1 MKKNL
6 ILLLFLSSQLF
17 SQNSEKLFKEGNEHY
32 KLSNYS
38 EAISSYEKIE
48 ALGLISSELYY
59 NLGNSHY
66 KLNQVAP
73 AIYNYEMALL
83 LNPLN
88 EEAQSNLVFAKRL
101 TIDAIDEIPKTIFQK
116 LDDAIVKKL
125 SYNEWAIVNVVF
137 SVLGTLLFLLF
148 YFSFTPSIKRLFF
161 VTSILS
167 FLLLL
172 ITLFFT
178 INEYTYS
185 NTTVEAIIFSKEI
198 TINNA
203 PTDNSEKIFT
213 LHEGTKVLVL
223 DTVDNW
229 KKIRISDGKTGWI
242 IADKIKILSIFK
254 KN

>member
-17 SQNSEKLFKEGNEHY
+17 SQNSERLFKEGNEYY

-59 NLGNSHY
+59 NLGNCHY

-88 EEAQSNLVFAKRL
+88 EEAKSNLVFAKRL

-178 INEYTYS
+178 IKEYTYS

-198 TINNA
+198 SINNA

>member
-59 NLGNSHY
+59 NLGNCHY

-88 EEAQSNLVFAKRL
+88 EEAKSNLVFAKRL

-178 INEYTYS
+178 IKEYAYS

-213 LHEGTKVLVL
+213 LHEGTKVRVL

-229 KKIRISDGKTGWI
+229 KKIRIADGKIGWI
-242 IADKIKILSIFK
+242 IADEIKILRIF
-254 KN
+254 

>member
-6 ILLLFLSSQLF
+6 ILLLFLSAQLF
-17 SQNSEKLFKEGNEHY
+17 SQNSEQLFKEGNEHY
-32 KLSNYS
+32 KLSNFS
-38 EAISSYEKIE
+38 EAISSYKKIE
-48 ALGLISSELYY
+48 ALGLISSTLYY
-59 NLGNSHY
+59 NLGNCHY
-66 KLNQVAP
+66 KLNQVAS
-73 AIYNYEMALL
+73 AIYNYEKALL
-83 LNPLN
+83 LDPLN
-88 EEAQSNLVFAKRL
+88 EDAQSNLVFAKRL
-101 TIDAIDEIPKTIFQK
+101 TIDAIEEIPKTIFQK

-148 YFSFTPSIKRLFF
+148 YFSFTPSKKRMFF

-172 ITLFFT
+172 VTLFFT
-178 INEYTYS
+178 IKEYTYS
-185 NTTVEAIIFSKEI
+185 NTTVEAIIFSEE
-198 TINNA
+198 TSVNNA

-242 IADKIKILSIFK
+242 ISDKIKILSIFE

>member
-137 SVLGTLLFLLF
+137 SILGTLLFLLF

-178 INEYTYS
+178 IKEYTYS

>member
-17 SQNSEKLFKEGNEHY
+17 SQNSERLFKEGNEYY

-59 NLGNSHY
+59 NLGNCHY

-88 EEAQSNLVFAKRL
+88 EEAKSNLVFAKRL

-178 INEYTYS
+178 IKEYAYS

-242 IADKIKILSIFK
+242 IADEIKLLTIF
-254 KN
+254 

>member
-6 ILLLFLSSQLF
+6 ILLLFLSAQLF
-17 SQNSEKLFKEGNEHY
+17 SQNSEQLFKEGNEQY

-48 ALGLISSELYY
+48 ALGLISSTLYY
-59 NLGNSHY
+59 NLGNCHY
-66 KLNQVAP
+66 KLNQVAS
-73 AIYNYEMALL
+73 AIYNYEKALL
-83 LNPLN
+83 LDPLN
-88 EEAQSNLVFAKRL
+88 KDAQSNLVFAKRL
-101 TIDAIDEIPKTIFQK
+101 TIDAIEEIPKTIFQK

-148 YFSFTPSIKRLFF
+148 YFSFTPSKKRMFF

-172 ITLFFT
+172 VTLFFT
-178 INEYTYS
+178 IKEYTYS
-185 NTTVEAIIFSKEI
+185 NTTVEAIIFSEE
-198 TINNA
+198 TSVNNA

-242 IADKIKILSIFK
+242 ISDKIKILSIF
-254 KN
+254 

>member
-17 SQNSEKLFKEGNEHY
+17 SQNAEKLFKAGNEQY
-32 KLSNYS
+32 KLSKYS

-59 NLGNSHY
+59 NIGNCHY

-88 EEAQSNLVFAKRL
+88 EDAQRNLVFAKRL
-101 TIDAIDEIPKTIFQK
+101 TIDAIEEIPKTIFQK
-116 LDDAIVKKL
+116 LDEAIIKKL
-125 SYNEWAIVNVVF
+125 SYNEWAIVNVIF

-148 YFSFTPSIKRLFF
+148 YFSFTPSRKRLFF

-178 INEYTYS
+178 VKEYRYS
-185 NTTVEAIIFSKEI
+185 NTTVEAIIFSKE
-198 TINNA
+198 TSINNA

-242 IADKIKILSIFK
+242 ISDKIKILSIF
-254 KN
+254 

>member
-59 NLGNSHY
+59 NLGNCHY

-178 INEYTYS
+178 IKEYTYS

-213 LHEGTKVLVL
+213 LHEGTKVRVL

-229 KKIRISDGKTGWI
+229 KKIRIADGKIGWI
-242 IADKIKILSIFK
+242 IADEIKILRIF
-254 KN
+254 

>member
-6 ILLLFLSSQLF
+6 ILLLFLSAQLF
-17 SQNSEKLFKEGNEHY
+17 SQNSEQLFKEGNEQY

-48 ALGLISSELYY
+48 ALGLISSTLYY
-59 NLGNSHY
+59 NLGNCHY
-66 KLNQVAP
+66 KLNQVAS
-73 AIYNYEMALL
+73 AIYNYEKALL
-83 LNPLN
+83 LDPLN
-88 EEAQSNLVFAKRL
+88 KDAQSNLVFAKRL
-101 TIDAIDEIPKTIFQK
+101 TIDAIEEIPKTIFQK

-148 YFSFTPSIKRLFF
+148 YFSFTPSKKRMFF

-172 ITLFFT
+172 VTLFFT
-178 INEYTYS
+178 IKEYTYS
-185 NTTVEAIIFSKEI
+185 NTTVEAIIFSEE
-198 TINNA
+198 TSVNNA

-242 IADKIKILSIFK
+242 ISDKIKTLSIFQ

>member
-178 INEYTYS
+178 IKEYTYS

>member
-59 NLGNSHY
+59 NLGNCHY

-178 INEYTYS
+178 IKEYAYS

-198 TINNA
+198 SINNA

-213 LHEGTKVLVL
+213 LHEGTKVRVL

-229 KKIRISDGKTGWI
+229 KKIRIADGKIGWI
-242 IADKIKILSIFK
+242 IADEIKILRIF
-254 KN
+254 

>member
-17 SQNSEKLFKEGNEHY
+17 SQNSERLFKEGNEYY

-59 NLGNSHY
+59 NLGNCHY

-88 EEAQSNLVFAKRL
+88 EEAKSNLVFAKRL

-178 INEYTYS
+178 INEYTSS

-198 TINNA
+198 SINNA

>member
-6 ILLLFLSSQLF
+6 ILLLFLSAQLF
-17 SQNSEKLFKEGNEHY
+17 SQNSEQLFKEGNEQY

-48 ALGLISSELYY
+48 ALGLISSALYY
-59 NLGNSHY
+59 NLGNCHY

-161 VTSILS
+161 VTSVLS

-178 INEYTYS
+178 IKEYTYS

>member
-17 SQNSEKLFKEGNEHY
+17 SQNSERLFKEGNEYY

-59 NLGNSHY
+59 NLGNCHY

-88 EEAQSNLVFAKRL
+88 EEAKSNLVFAKRL

-178 INEYTYS
+178 IKEYTSS
-185 NTTVEAIIFSKEI
+185 NTTVKAIIFSKEI
-198 TINNA
+198 SINNA

>member
-17 SQNSEKLFKEGNEHY
+17 SQNSERLFKEGNEYY

-59 NLGNSHY
+59 NLGNCHY

-88 EEAQSNLVFAKRL
+88 EEAKSNLVFAKRL

-178 INEYTYS
+178 IKEYAYS

-213 LHEGTKVLVL
+213 LHEGTKVRVL

-229 KKIRISDGKTGWI
+229 KKIRIADGKIGWI
-242 IADKIKILSIFK
+242 IADEIKILRIF
-254 KN
+254 

>member
-59 NLGNSHY
+59 NLGNCHY

-116 LDDAIVKKL
+116 LDDTIVKKL

-178 INEYTYS
+178 IKEYAYS

-213 LHEGTKVLVL
+213 LHEGTKVRVL

-229 KKIRISDGKTGWI
+229 KKIRIADGKIGWI
-242 IADKIKILSIFK
+242 IADEIKILRIF
-254 KN
+254 

>member
-59 NLGNSHY
+59 NLGNCHY

-178 INEYTYS
+178 IKEYTYS

>member
-59 NLGNSHY
+59 NLGNCHY

-178 INEYTYS
+178 IKEYAYS

-213 LHEGTKVLVL
+213 LHEGTKVRVL

-229 KKIRISDGKTGWI
+229 KKIRIADGKIGWI
-242 IADKIKILSIFK
+242 IADEIKILRIF
-254 KN
+254 

>member
-59 NLGNSHY
+59 NLGNCHY

-88 EEAQSNLVFAKRL
+88 EEAKSNLVFAKRL

-178 INEYTYS
+178 IKEYAYS

-198 TINNA
+198 SINNA

-213 LHEGTKVLVL
+213 LHEGTKVRVL

-229 KKIRISDGKTGWI
+229 KKIRIADGKIGWI
-242 IADKIKILSIFK
+242 IADEIKILRIF
-254 KN
+254 

>member
-59 NLGNSHY
+59 NLGNCHY

-178 INEYTYS
+178 IKEYAYS

-229 KKIRISDGKTGWI
+229 KKIRIADGKIGWI
-242 IADKIKILSIFK
+242 IADEIKILRIF
-254 KN
+254 

>member
-6 ILLLFLSSQLF
+6 ILLLFLSAQLF
-17 SQNSEKLFKEGNEHY
+17 SQNSEQLFKEGNEHY

-48 ALGLISSELYY
+48 ALGLISSALYY
-59 NLGNSHY
+59 NLGNCHY
-66 KLNQVAP
+66 KLNQVAS
-73 AIYNYEMALL
+73 AIYNYEKALL
-83 LNPLN
+83 LDPLN
-88 EEAQSNLVFAKRL
+88 EDAQSNLVFAKRL
-101 TIDAIDEIPKTIFQK
+101 TIDAIEEIPKTIFQK

-148 YFSFTPSIKRLFF
+148 YFSFTPSKKRVFF

-172 ITLFFT
+172 VTLFFT
-178 INEYTYS
+178 IKEYTYS
-185 NTTVEAIIFSKEI
+185 NTTVEAIIFSKE
-198 TINNA
+198 TSVNNA

-242 IADKIKILSIFK
+242 ISDKIKILSIFE

>member
-6 ILLLFLSSQLF
+6 ILLLFLSAQLF
-17 SQNSEKLFKEGNEHY
+17 SQNSEQLFKEGNEQY

-48 ALGLISSELYY
+48 ALGLISSALYY
-59 NLGNSHY
+59 NLGNCHY
-66 KLNQVAP
+66 KLNQVAS
-73 AIYNYEMALL
+73 AIYNYEKALL
-83 LNPLN
+83 LDPLN
-88 EEAQSNLVFAKRL
+88 EDAQSNLVFAKRL
-101 TIDAIDEIPKTIFQK
+101 TIDAIEEIPKTIFQK

-148 YFSFTPSIKRLFF
+148 YFSFTPSKKRVFF

-172 ITLFFT
+172 VTLFFT
-178 INEYTYS
+178 IKEYTYS
-185 NTTVEAIIFSKEI
+185 NTTVEAIIFSEE
-198 TINNA
+198 TSVNNA

-242 IADKIKILSIFK
+242 ISDKIKILSIFE

>member
-6 ILLLFLSSQLF
+6 ILLLFLSAQLF
-17 SQNSEKLFKEGNEHY
+17 SQNSEQLFKEGNEQY

-38 EAISSYEKIE
+38 EAISRYEKIE
-48 ALGLISSELYY
+48 ALGLISSALYY
-59 NLGNSHY
+59 NLGNCHY
-66 KLNQVAP
+66 KLNQVAS
-73 AIYNYEMALL
+73 AIYNYEKALL
-83 LNPLN
+83 LDPLN
-88 EEAQSNLVFAKRL
+88 EDAQSNLVFAKRL
-101 TIDAIDEIPKTIFQK
+101 TIDAIEEIPKTIFQK

-148 YFSFTPSIKRLFF
+148 YFSFTPSKKRMFF

-172 ITLFFT
+172 VTLFFT
-178 INEYTYS
+178 IKEYTYS
-185 NTTVEAIIFSKEI
+185 NTTVEAIIFSKE
-198 TINNA
+198 TSVNNA

-242 IADKIKILSIFK
+242 ISDKIKTLSIFQ

>member
-59 NLGNSHY
+59 NLGNCHY

-88 EEAQSNLVFAKRL
+88 EEAKSNLVFAKRL

-178 INEYTYS
+178 IKEYTYS